1 MEGLEKLINAF
12 GDVTVGRA
20 ALIVAALIFLA
31 GCYSKI
37 SKYFGDKA
45 INDSERDKAIKEVIN
60 QSKNYPKWR
69 QQSIDIQESMNSQI
83 RALSEK
89 MDKLSKSSDE
99 DMAYTWRYRILR
111 FDDEIRH
118 KIRHSKEHFDQ
129 ILEDIDK
136 YEKYCRENPD
146 FPNNKAVFAVRNI
159 RETYDKCGDEGT
171 FL

>member
-1 MEGLEKLINAF
+1 METVINAF
-12 GDVTVGRA
+12 GDVTIGRA

-31 GCYSKI
+31 GCYRKV

-45 INDSERDKAIKEVIN
+45 INDLKRDQEIKEVIE

-69 QQSIDIQESMNSQI
+69 QQSINIQQSMNGQI
-83 RALSEK
+83 HDLSKK

-99 DMAYTWRYRILR
+99 GMAYTWRYRILR

-129 ILEDIDK
+129 ILDDIDK

-146 FPNNKAVFAVRNI
+146 FPNNKAVFAIRNI